1 MTYDEIQV
9 GQTADISHVI
19 TAKDIQRFVDLTG
32 DDNRLHVDP
41 EYASKTSF
49 KKPVVHGMLGASF
62 ISTVIGTKLPGD
74 GALWFSQNLEFHL
87 PVRLGDE
94 LKICAKVIAKED
106 RAKVVVIETIILNQ
120 HKQIVTQGIAKVKIV
135 EVVNDA
141 PEKDA
146 QKICKIALVIGG
158 SGGIGTAVCQKLSQA
173 GFIVI
178 NQYRSN
184 KEHSSRVAEALQ
196 KEGHLCQAIECDIT
210 SKSSVTALVDMVER
224 RWGPIST
231 IVNCSTAKIAA
242 TSLENIEWQDFDT
255 HLKNQIQGHLN
266 IVQAVVPNMEKLR
279 YGKIITIDSSIVDS
293 PASNLVSY
301 TTAKAALRGF
311 QKALAYDLG
320 PKGIK
325 VNMVS
330 PGMTETDQIAEVPER
345 VRMVTAA
352 KTPLR
357 RLATVD
363 DVANA
368 VLFLASD
375 QSDYLCGEII
385 RVNGGQVML

>member
-74 GALWFSQNLEFHL
+74 GALWFSQSLEFHL

-94 LKICAKVIAKED
+94 LKICAKVIAKEE
-106 RAKVVVIETIILNQ
+106 RVKVIVIETIILNQ
-120 HKQIVTQGIAKVKIV
+120 HKQIVTQGIAKVKIA
-135 EVVNDA
+135 EVVNPT

-146 QKICKIALVIGG
+146 QEICNIVLVIGG
-158 SGGIGTAVCQKLSQA
+158 SGGIGTAVCRILSQA
-173 GFIVI
+173 GFMVV

-184 KEHSSRVAEALQ
+184 KDQSLRVAEELQ
-196 KEGHLCQAIECDIT
+196 EEGRLCQAIECDIT
-210 SKSSVTALVDMVER
+210 SKSSVAAMVETVER
-224 RWGPIST
+224 RWGPINGV
-231 IVNCSTAKIAA
+231 VNCSTAKIAA
-242 TSLENIEWQDFDT
+242 TNLDNIEWQDFES

-279 YGKIITIDSSIVDS
+279 YGKIITIDSSLIDS

-301 TTAKAALRGF
+301 ITAKAALRGF

-320 PKGIK
+320 PKGIR

-357 RLATVD
+357 RLATAN

-368 VLFLASD
+368 VLFLVSN